1 MYVPF
6 TCVFFSQSESSYTHA
21 ERSDMPFR
29 GPEGIWWSDDQRYYL
44 VGNQWVLYQ
53 GSSSES
59 SQQLQSSQQT
69 ALTGTKLGTLSP
81 SNVAATLRTFPQSST
96 TPYRQQPQLVF
107 GENRQTLGK
116 AAVPAITLNPNFR
129 EAASKNMMIQG
140 FTKAM
145 DNMANGKV

>member
-1 MYVPF
+1 LLGINGFF
-6 TCVFFSQSESSYTHA
+6 TK
-21 ERSDMPFR
+21 
-29 GPEGIWWSDDQRYYL
+29 GP
-44 VGNQWVLYQ
+44 VT
-53 GSSSES
+53 SES

-129 EAASKNMMIQG
+129 EEHDDSGLYKSYGQHGERQGLVGERHIAAGRFEVLSMEGQPTVPGQG
-140 FTKAM
+140 RMRSTL
-145 DNMANGKV
+145 